1 MATSPYLVEKIV
13 RMRPSFLPV
22 LALLF
27 GGQLIAQGTWT
38 TLNIPPSGRHD
49 DVFFINDT
57 VGWAAGGPAGTIRRT
72 EDGGATWTLQYT
84 AGQYLRSIEFIDALH
99 GYCGSLSGSLFRTVD
114 GGATWTDVAPLI
126 SPQPPGI
133 CGLSAPTPTTIYGVG
148 LWASPAYVVKSSDG
162 GLSWTSIDMS
172 AHATALVDVHFT
184 SADTGFVTG
193 TAAPAGNG
201 GVILYTTDGGLSW
214 QPRHLTGVASDIV
227 WKIQRLDADHWYASV
242 YSEPVN
248 DDTRLLRSTDGGQT
262 WSTIVAATSYTY
274 VEVVGFMDTLR
285 GWVGGGNLLY
295 GTTDGGLTWALE
307 NVGNNYNRF
316 FRLSDSLAYMS
327 GTYIYK
333 YTADV
338 STGVVDR
345 SEAPDYHALSASPT
359 LTDGTLVVDLR
370 LDRSTIA
377 DLIVLRAD
385 GRLLRRLLHE
395 LRAQGEH
402 RFVVDLS
409 AEPAGTYTVVLRT
422 NEGLRYVKVVRR

>member
-1 MATSPYLVEKIV
+1 
-13 RMRPSFLPV
+13 MRPSLLPV
-22 LALLF
+22 LF
-27 GGQLIAQGTWT
+27 IGQAFAQGTWT

-72 EDGGATWTLQYT
+72 GDGGATWTLQFT
-84 AGQYLRSIEFIDALH
+84 AGQYLRSIEFIDAQH

-148 LWASPAYVVKSSDG
+148 LWASPAYVVKSGDG

-201 GVILYTTDGGLSW
+201 GVILYTTDGGLTW
-214 QPRHLTGVASDIV
+214 QPKHLTGVTSDIV

-262 WSTIVAATSYTY
+262 WSTIVAANSYTY
-274 VEVVGFMDTLR
+274 VEVVGFVDTLR

-316 FRLSDSLAYMS
+316 FRLSGSLAYMS
-327 GTYIYK
+327 GTQVYR
-333 YTADV
+333 YTADL
-338 STGVVDR
+338 STEAGAAG
-345 SEAPDYHALSASPT
+345 EAPEYHALSATPA
-359 LTDGTLVVDLR
+359 LTEGPLNIALR

-377 DLIVLRAD
+377 DLSVLRAD
-385 GRLLRRLLHE
+385 GVPVRRLLFSRSAH
-395 LRAQGEH
+395 GEH
-402 RFVVDLS
+402 RFNVDLS
-409 AEPAGTYTVVLRT
+409 TEAPGAYTVVLKT
-422 NEGLRYVKVVRR
+422 NEGLHYVKVVRR